1 MTDPKHRKSVEALAA
16 SMLTRDPP
24 ELKIF
29 PKNVESVEFVEEN
42 SGKVLRVVQ
51 SMDRDISCQHS
62 PLGTIKE
69 LVPLFSFVKVTYCAF
84 THTLNIANTIV
95 VIYFFIL
102 LFLNRPQTEEPLHHR

>member
-1 MTDPKHRKSVEALAA
+1 MTDPKNRESVEELAA
-16 SMLTRDPP
+16 SMLTRDPD

-42 SGKVLRVVQ
+42 SGKVLRVLQ

-102 LFLNRPQTEEPLHHR
+102 FYYIFYLY